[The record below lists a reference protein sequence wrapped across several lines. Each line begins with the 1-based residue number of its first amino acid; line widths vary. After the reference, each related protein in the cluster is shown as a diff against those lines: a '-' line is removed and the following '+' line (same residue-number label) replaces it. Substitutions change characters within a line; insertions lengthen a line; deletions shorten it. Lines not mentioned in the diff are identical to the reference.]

1 MTWLRSIVSEL
12 IALFVDDG
20 LFAAGL
26 LVWVAVI
33 GFLLPELGAASALW
47 RSVALF
53 AGLAAILIESV
64 TRRSRSHR
72 SLAAGDRAGPTA

>member
-12 IALFVDDG
+12 ISLFVDDG

-26 LVWVAVI
+26 LIWVAVI
-33 GFLLPELGAASALW
+33 EFLLPELGVTSGLW

-64 TRRSRSHR
+64 ARRSRSHK
-72 SLAAGDRAGPTA
+72 SPAAGDRTGPAT

>member
-1 MTWLRSIVSEL
+1 MTWVRSIVSEL
-12 IALFVDDG
+12 ISLFVDDG

-26 LVWVAVI
+26 LVWVAGI
-33 GFLLPELGAASALW
+33 GFVLPELGVTSGLW

-64 TRRSRSHR
+64 TRRSRSHK
-72 SLAAGDRAGPTA
+72 SAAASGHSGPNA